1 MIDNP
6 FWSFSL
12 ALYAKEGVADAC
24 LLLQDKLGYDVNL
37 LLLAC
42 WTGGCR
48 GIAITESDWRGLIKS
63 TGLWREEIVGPL
75 RQVRRTLKSA
85 RWNADWGHCDHLRR
99 KVLDIELE
107 CERAEQDFLLSRVAT
122 NFETGDASGNV
133 DTLATAMGVDL
144 DASDRSGL
152 DCILSA
158 AADFAS

>member
-6 FWSFSL
+6 FWDFSL

-37 LLLAC
+37 LLL
-42 WTGGCR
+42 
-48 GIAITESDWRGLIKS
+48 
-63 TGLWREEIVGPL
+63 
-75 RQVRRTLKSA
+75 
-85 RWNADWGHCDHLRR
+85 
-99 KVLDIELE
+99 DIELE
-107 CERAEQDFLLSRVAT
+107 CERAEQDFLLSRLAT
-122 NFETGDASGNV
+122 NFETGSASGNV
-133 DTLATAMGVDL
+133 DTLATAMGVNL